1 MPNACFKTDRAPES
15 GDAAGCADVY
25 APAMPGTPAR
35 IAIALLFAGALLY
48 ATFGMGG
55 AECEVC
61 LEFRGR
67 NACATVT
74 AQGREEAIQ
83 QAVSTACAGIS
94 AGVTDSMECSR
105 TFPESVR
112 CSE

>member
-1 MPNACFKTDRAPES
+1 
-15 GDAAGCADVY
+15 
-25 APAMPGTPAR
+25 MPGTVAK
-35 IAIALLFAGALLY
+35 IVIALLFVGAMLY

-67 NACATVT
+67 NACATVS
-74 AQGREEAIQ
+74 AQARDEAIQ
-83 QAVSTACAGIS
+83 QATSTACAGIA
-94 AGVTDSMECSR
+94 AGVTQTMNCNQ
-105 TFPESVR
+105 TFPTSVL

>member
-1 MPNACFKTDRAPES
+1 
-15 GDAAGCADVY
+15 
-25 APAMPGTPAR
+25 MPGTAAR
-35 IAIALLFAGALLY
+35 IVIALLFVGALLY
-48 ATFGMGG
+48 ATFGMGV

-61 LEFRGR
+61 VEFRGR
-67 NACATVT
+67 SACATVT

-105 TFPESVR
+105 TFPESVL

>member
-1 MPNACFKTDRAPES
+1 
-15 GDAAGCADVY
+15 
-25 APAMPGTPAR
+25 MPGTAAK
-35 IAIALLFAGALLY
+35 IAIALLFVGAMLY

-67 NACATVT
+67 SACATVS
-74 AQGREEAIQ
+74 AQGRDEAIQ
-83 QAVSTACAGIS
+83 QATSTACAGVS
-94 AGVTDSMECSR
+94 GGVTQTMECNR
-105 TFPESVR
+105 TFPLSVH